1 MVYFFIK
8 FKGNTAAGFGVDQSQ
23 FIRDAYVTAEQGPFV
38 YLIYRLLHGIFKIA
52 SYFSSRLPYISQIK
66 SCYRLEDSKYTV
78 TWKANMWCTIK
89 KCHVHGFYI
98 IYLQKISKKQYKPSC
113 GWGLIIVNSSLGT
126 HCLLLKC
133 LINFPVNL
141 CQLLICLI
149 TKMMSTVVIYAI
161 FL

>member
-1 MVYFFIK
+1 MFTSLQSKDLLSIWYI
-8 FKGNTAAGFGVDQSQ
+8 GNYMAFLKSHPILVRGC
-23 FIRDAYVTAEQGPFV
+23 
-38 YLIYRLLHGIFKIA
+38 LILAKLRVV
-52 SYFSSRLPYISQIK
+52 S
-66 SCYRLEDSKYTV
+66 RLEDSKYTV

-113 GWGLIIVNSSLGT
+113 GWGLIIVNSSLG
-126 HCLLLKC
+126 HYLLLKC

-149 TKMMSTVVIYAI
+149 TKMMST
-161 FL
+161 

>member
-1 MVYFFIK
+1 MVYFFTK

-23 FIRDAYVTAEQGPFV
+23 FIRDAYITAEQGPFV

-52 SYFSSRLPYISQIK
+52 SYFCSRLPYISQIK

-113 GWGLIIVNSSLGT
+113 GWGLIIVNSSLG
-126 HCLLLKC
+126 HYLLLKC

-149 TKMMSTVVIYAI
+149 TKMMST
-161 FL
+161 